1 MDSRRNVPLLVGNFI
16 WESLSQTARAYI
28 RMKHFLFVLMLMFSV
43 RSAFGADSVEEI
55 RGLRTEMNAG
65 FNRQPRNFDF
75 ISTRLTENFTLIGPA
90 GRFANPQELAKFYAN
105 LTKRRPDVTWT
116 RTPESVEVN
125 EEWNNA
131 SERGTWKEVWTEP
144 DGQTVLTGN
153 YQALW
158 KRDKGKWLLDA
169 EIFIPLNCM
178 GSNYCQPKGKAMR

>member
-1 MDSRRNVPLLVGNFI
+1 MDSRRNVSLLVGNFI

-90 GRFANPQELAKFYAN
+90 GRFANPQELA
-105 LTKRRPDVTWT
+105 
-116 RTPESVEVN
+116 
-125 EEWNNA
+125 
-131 SERGTWKEVWTEP
+131 
-144 DGQTVLTGN
+144 VL
-153 YQALW
+153 
-158 KRDKGKWLLDA
+158 
-169 EIFIPLNCM
+169 
-178 GSNYCQPKGKAMR
+178 CQPNEATAGRNLDTNSRIG

>member
-1 MDSRRNVPLLVGNFI
+1 
-16 WESLSQTARAYI
+16 
-28 RMKHFLFVLMLMFSV
+28 MKHFLFVLLVMFSV

-90 GRFANPQELAKFYAN
+90 GRFANAQELAKFYAN